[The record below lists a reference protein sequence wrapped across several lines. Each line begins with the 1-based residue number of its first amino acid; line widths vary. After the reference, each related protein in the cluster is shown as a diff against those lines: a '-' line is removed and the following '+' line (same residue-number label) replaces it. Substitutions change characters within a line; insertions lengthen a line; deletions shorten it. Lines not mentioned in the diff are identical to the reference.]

1 MMEKKIKSNEILSKL
16 HLKMPSTIQ
25 TEIKNIDWFVRGFI
39 EQINILKITNYI
51 KCFSKQSRFA
61 LA

>member
-1 MMEKKIKSNEILSKL
+1 
-16 HLKMPSTIQ
+16 MPSTIQ

-51 KCFSKQSRFA
+51 KCSSKQSRFA